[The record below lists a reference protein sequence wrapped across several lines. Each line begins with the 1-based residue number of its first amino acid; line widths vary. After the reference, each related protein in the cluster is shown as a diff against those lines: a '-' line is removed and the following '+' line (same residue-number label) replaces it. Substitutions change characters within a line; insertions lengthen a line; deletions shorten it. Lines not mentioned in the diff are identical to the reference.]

1 MAWEQHVQ
9 TRTHRSKAKLVGVS
23 VVEPEEPASGA
34 RNEYCAVCNMV
45 IERGSWT
52 RHVQSPKHRKKEH
65 FAKYKTTLEEA
76 ERDKHGVTVSGD
88 LDFGIVSP
96 KDAEKYGTMFKRL
109 TVETTI
115 PFARVKI
122 IQAKLSTADSTK
134 SSV

>member
-1 MAWEQHVQ
+1 MQ
-9 TRTHRSKAKLVGVS
+9 TKKHRSKAELAGVS
-23 VVEPEEPASGA
+23 VVEPEEPTSGA

-45 IERGSWT
+45 IERRYWAG
-52 RHVQSPKHRKKEH
+52 HVQSPKHRKKEH
-65 FAKYKTTLEEA
+65 FAKYKTALEEA

-96 KDAEKYGTMFKRL
+96 SDAEKPGMMVKRL

-115 PFARVKI
+115 PSARIKV
-122 IQAKLSTADSTK
+122 IQAKLSIADATR

>member
-1 MAWEQHVQ
+1 MR
-9 TRTHRSKAKLVGVS
+9 TREHRRKTELMGVS
-23 VVEPEEPASGA
+23 VVEPEEPAGGA
-34 RNEYCAVCNMV
+34 RNEYCAVCNMA
-45 IERGSWT
+45 IERRHWAK
-52 RHVQSPKHRKKEH
+52 HVQSPKHRKKEH

-96 KDAEKYGTMFKRL
+96 KDAEKYGTVFKRL

-115 PFARVKI
+115 PSARVKI
-122 IQAKLSTADSTK
+122 IQAKLSTADATK